1 VAIELKSTPNGTYDV
16 VINRCCI
23 GYIATDRT
31 LGFRARPTILQYGEL
46 NPFEMTNFS
55 TKESAQNALIAHFK
69 ARIKETDA
77 TPTPANS
84 TPAC

>member
-1 VAIELKSTPNGTYDV
+1 VTIELTSTPNGTYDV

-31 LGFRARPTILQYGEL
+31 LGFRARPKILQYGEL
-46 NPFEMTNFS
+46 DRFEMTKFD
-55 TKESAQNALIAHFK
+55 TKESAQNALIADFK
-69 ARIKETDA
+69 ARIKGTDA
-77 TPTPANS
+77 TPTSAIS